1 MDTIEIDEFTK
12 NRLVGILN
20 NIYALKNQ
28 AAIICET
35 YVLAKEK
42 DPKDNYILS
51 DDCSQLTTEHKDS

>member
-1 MDTIEIDEFTK
+1 MDTIKIDKLTK
-12 NRLVGILN
+12 ERLVEILN
-20 NIYALKNQ
+20 NIHALKNQ